1 MDRRIRK
8 SQEAIMEA
16 FVELMTEKR
25 FEQIT
30 INDIA
35 NRADV
40 NRGTVYLHYRDKF
53 DLRDQCIQ
61 MQLTELFGDCLGEG
75 SDYFPSKTSM
85 FRALQYLEQHISF
98 YNRLLGNEGVPAFR
112 NYLMN
117 LIVQSLGEQMER
129 SAIQT
134 VINQELFIQFLAS
147 AIVGV
152 LEFWISHSMPYS
164 AEVMVD
170 QLWAMLEQFQNVRQP
185 VMIYSNTLG

>member
-8 SQEAIMEA
+8 SEEAITKA
-16 FVELMTEKR
+16 FVELIKEKR

-53 DLRDQCIQ
+53 DLLDQCIQ
-61 MQLTELFGDCLGEG
+61 MQLTELFGDCLGED
-75 SDYFPSKTSM
+75 SDFLPSKTSM
-85 FRALQYLEQHISF
+85 LRALQYLEQHISF

-117 LIVQSLGEQMER
+117 LMVQSLSEQMER
-129 SAIQT
+129 NALRT
-134 VINQELFIQFLAS
+134 EVNQELFVQFLAS

-152 LEFWISHSMPYS
+152 LELWISRSMPYP

-170 QLWAMLEQFQNVRQP
+170 QLWAMLGCFPNISQP
-185 VMIYSNTLG
+185 GMIYSNTVG